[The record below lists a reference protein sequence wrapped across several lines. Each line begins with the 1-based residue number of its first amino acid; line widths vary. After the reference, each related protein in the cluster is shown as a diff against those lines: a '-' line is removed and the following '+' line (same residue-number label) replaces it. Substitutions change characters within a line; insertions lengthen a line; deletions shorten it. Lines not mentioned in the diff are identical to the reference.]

1 MVIPMIVMTWDDHS
15 TDRVDGTRVVTQ
27 HVIPDGSVPP
37 WESQECVL
45 LGGFEHEWIIFH
57 FIYGM
62 SSETHWRSPSFFKMG
77 TLHHQAV
84 SIQQTPGSGSKH
96 DHRYCLLI
104 FPGWELSI
112 DSCWEGPSWDWYS
125 KMGQREHGIAETP
138 KTWWL
143 YTLYRL
149 YLMVDHLLTISLAL
163 P

>member
-1 MVIPMIVMTWDDHS
+1 MIIARIASMAREWSPNMWSLMGVFLHES
-15 TDRVDGTRVVTQ
+15 HKNVYCLVV
-27 HVIPDGSVPP
+27 
-37 WESQECVL
+37 
-45 LGGFEHEWIIFH
+45 FEHEWIIFH

-143 YTLYRL
+143 YTLYRW